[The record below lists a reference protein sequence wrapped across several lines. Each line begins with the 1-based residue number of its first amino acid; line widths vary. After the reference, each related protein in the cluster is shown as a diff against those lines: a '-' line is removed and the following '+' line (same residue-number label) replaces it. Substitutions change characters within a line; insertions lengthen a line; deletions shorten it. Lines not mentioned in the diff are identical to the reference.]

1 MVYWKENR
9 PSKIPNCY
17 SGPTKLSD
25 RYLGAVSLMK
35 NLVITCSIMKDELLL
50 FQTEGTS
57 FVFLEQSLHRTP
69 EKMKP
74 AIQNEINKA
83 EHWDGDT
90 IILGY
95 GLCSNGAL
103 GIKANRHPIVIPR
116 VHDCIAMFLGSPER
130 YMEEHQ
136 KEPGTYYLT
145 KGWIEEGKSP
155 LGVYEEYC
163 QRFPKETAE
172 WVIREELKNYTRI
185 ALVETELGVSEA
197 HRKHAQ
203 ENARFFNLRYEEIKG
218 SLAFF
223 KKMLQGPWDKDFIRL
238 EPGEEATQEMFL
250 ENQDK

>member
-1 MVYWKENR
+1 
-9 PSKIPNCY
+9 
-17 SGPTKLSD
+17 
-25 RYLGAVSLMK
+25 MK

-50 FQTEGTS
+50 FQTEGIS

-74 AIQNEINKA
+74 AIQDEINKA
-83 EHWDGDT
+83 EQWDGDAL
-90 IILGY
+90 ILGY
-95 GLCSNGAL
+95 GLCSNGSL
-103 GIKANRHPIVIPR
+103 GVKANRHPIVIPR

-130 YMEEHQ
+130 YMEEHR

-163 QRFPKETAE
+163 RRYPKETAE

-185 ALVETELGVSEA
+185 ALVETELGLSEA
-197 HRKHAQ
+197 HRKHAL
-203 ENARFFNLRYEEIKG
+203 ENARFFNLKYEEIKG

-223 KKMLQGPWDKDFIRL
+223 KKMLRGPWDKYFIL
-238 EPGEEATQEMFL
+238 LQPGEEATQEMFL
-250 ENQDK
+250 ENDGQ